1 MLNFSTAIVVMRVQQ
16 KWRAKMRANKVRR
29 KKQHRESRM
38 GAVPITELWDQRA
51 EMVARF
57 RALRRAGLR
66 KWTTNPDV
74 RRMMMES
81 EGTSIWKQGA
91 DTVKRLFAA
100 RA

>member
-1 MLNFSTAIVVMRVQQ
+1 
-16 KWRAKMRANKVRR
+16 MRANKVRR

>member
-1 MLNFSTAIVVMRVQQ
+1 MLNFSTAIVVMCVQQ
-16 KWRAKMRANKVRR
+16 KWRSKMRANKIRR
-29 KKQHRESRM
+29 KKLHRETRKCGLSM
-38 GAVPITELWDQRA
+38 AELWDQRA

-81 EGTSIWKQGA
+81 EEKSIWKQGA
-91 DTVKRLFAA
+91 DTVKRLFS
-100 RA
+100 

>member
-29 KKQHRESRM
+29 KKLHRESRM
-38 GAVPITELWDQRA
+38 GAVPMTELWDQRA

-57 RALRRAGLR
+57 RTLRRAGLR

-74 RRMMMES
+74 RQMMMES

-91 DTVKRLFAA
+91 DTVKRLFSA